1 MSSVLDQKRVPQY
14 KIIEKDLRESISI
27 GRYKPGDMIPAEIEL
42 ASSYG
47 VSRVTVRKALDHL
60 TAEGLLQRSAGVGTF
75 VKSQVIKKKVP
86 QLLGFTD
93 EITQLGM
100 VPTTKVTMF
109 ELIQVPRNLYQIL
122 QIDKDEMVYHFQRIR
137 YANEIPFLLETS
149 YMSAR
154 LYPDISLNILN
165 GSKYHYVED
174 TLGLKIAFNEHTVTP
189 VMPPSYLVKLFG
201 LQENQPII
209 KVDNTTHLENG
220 QILDLTEQF
229 YNSPKY
235 QLRYFKQ

>member
-1 MSSVLDQKRVPQY
+1 MDRKRIPQY
-14 KIIEKDLRESISI
+14 KIIEKDLRDSISI
-27 GRYKPGDMIPAEIEL
+27 GRYKPGDMIPAELEL
-42 ASSYG
+42 AASYG
-47 VSRVTVRKALDHL
+47 VSRVTVRKALDRL
-60 TAEGLLQRSAGVGTF
+60 TDQGLLQRAAGVGTF
-75 VKSQVIKKKVP
+75 VKNQVIKEKVP

-93 EITQLGM
+93 EITRMGM
-100 VPTTKVTMF
+100 TPSTKVTTF
-109 ELIQVPRNLYQIL
+109 ELIKVPKQIYQIL

-137 YANEIPFLLETS
+137 YANGTPFMLETS

-154 LYPDISLNILN
+154 LYPDISFKVLN

-189 VMPPSYLVKLFG
+189 VMPSSDLMELFALG
-201 LQENQPII
+201 ENQPII

-235 QLRYFKQ
+235 QLRYIKQ